1 MVFKCDERGFELLLT
16 VNHYKYV
23 LKFCNINHSRGQNKA
38 DKLAPIP
45 CSSRG
50 KAGLNRKEAEDICGP
65 PLLSCESKK
74 RGQVNKKIKTRGLLF
89 YTVNLVNH
97 FVVVDA

>member
-1 MVFKCDERGFELLLT
+1 MVLKCDERGFELLLT

-45 CSSRG
+45 CLPVRPSHPG
-50 KAGLNRKEAEDICGP
+50 GHKEALG
-65 PLLSCESKK
+65 
-74 RGQVNKKIKTRGLLF
+74 VNSLDCNIEILGVL
-89 YTVNLVNH
+89 
-97 FVVVDA
+97 